1 MTDKEFEEFRKRSVK
16 QDKRGKKI
24 DQLIADRFKPGE
36 LVKEHMVKCGDDLI
50 LITLKGH
57 LIIEN
62 LLEMNL
68 CRLLAIDCLPKK
80 YGELN
85 FNHKLQLLRA
95 VVANREPKPN
105 ADLFLA
111 IDKLNQI
118 RNQLAHNLKNQSDIE
133 KDVQSFVDEYRQRAD
148 MKLVSNESLPKQL
161 RTCIFELCRFLDK
174 VRVHFYKLEVQEDD

>member
-1 MTDKEFEEFRKRSVK
+1 MKYEEIK
-16 QDKRGKKI
+16 KRGDKIDKKGKEI
-24 DQLIADRFKPGE
+24 DQLIADRHKPGE
-36 LVKEHMVKCGDDLI
+36 LVMEHLGKCGDDLI

-80 YGELN
+80 YGELG

-118 RNQLAHNLKNQSDIE
+118 RNELAHNLKNQGDIE
-133 KDVQSFVDEYRQRAD
+133 KDVKSFVDEYRQRND
-148 MKLVSNESLPKQL
+148 IKLVSNESLPKQL
-161 RTCIFELCRFLDK
+161 RSCILKLCRFLDA
-174 VRVHFYKLEVQEDD
+174 VRVHFYKLEQQEDG